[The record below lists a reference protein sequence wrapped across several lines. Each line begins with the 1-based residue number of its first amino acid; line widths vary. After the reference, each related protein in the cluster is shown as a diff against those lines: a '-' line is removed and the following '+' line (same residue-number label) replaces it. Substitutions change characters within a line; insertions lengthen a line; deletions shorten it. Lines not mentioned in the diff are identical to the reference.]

1 MSKEVT
7 KVCKFYKG
15 EEQCPY
21 TESYQQP
28 QAMFWDYEKGF
39 VHKYE
44 SGMYPGK
51 TPEEAHKEF
60 LDTLFP
66 HLSDRNGA
74 MDDGT
79 WYRDMY
85 ERAEA

>member
-1 MSKEVT
+1 MKKEIIEA
-7 KVCKFYKG
+7 CKFYKG
-15 EEQCPY
+15 EETCPY
-21 TESYQQP
+21 NEQTQKP

-39 VHKYE
+39 AHKYE
-44 SGMYPGK
+44 SGMFPGK
-51 TPEEAHKEF
+51 TAAEAHTEY
-60 LDTLFP
+60 LENLFP

>member
-1 MSKEVT
+1 MSKQAT
-7 KVCKFYKG
+7 TVCKFYKG
-15 EEQCPY
+15 EESCPY
-21 TESYQQP
+21 NEQTQKP

-39 VHKYE
+39 VHKFD
-44 SGMYPGK
+44 SGMYGK
-51 TPEEAHKEF
+51 KSAEEAHTEY
-60 LDTLFP
+60 LNMLFP

-85 ERAEA
+85 ERADA